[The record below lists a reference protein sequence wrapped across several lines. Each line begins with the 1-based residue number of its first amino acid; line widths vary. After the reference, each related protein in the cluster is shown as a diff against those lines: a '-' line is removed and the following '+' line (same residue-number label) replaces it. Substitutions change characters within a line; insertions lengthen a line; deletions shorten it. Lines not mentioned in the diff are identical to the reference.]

1 MSLYLN
7 RADEA
12 MSSGDP
18 MQLTPRF
25 NARDYFGELRK
36 INPYGPWKISQ
47 LPRGMFY
54 PTVEVEKKGR
64 VKVARI
70 LVASTVAEDEWRTF
84 HLDGNV
90 TEVNCEPD
98 HQPIILAASLLHD
111 RSRLKREVSDL
122 QLQLELT
129 RGELAAHRD
138 FVTEKIPRAYKLSW
152 STIFVLVFFGL
163 SLCWHTANGLTTT
176 STTESVNPY
185 EMLKLNLWLD
195 SFIDRVK
202 GVVHTHHTT
211 ARQILAT
218 SPTWIVANYVMP
230 HLWVVVSCTLA
241 LISVYKAQHRTLS
254 IAYLAASTISG
265 ADWMMISIASYQTIF
280 SAVTQVFVVLVS
292 HVDPVGALVLSFLVM
307 FGTFLGGLVLT
318 AADHIHQVRATSLN
332 SLVLVC
338 AIVLRVMGVSSLPLA
353 IGFAVVRA
361 YFALT
366 TSSGQ
371 TIEIRADDGKV
382 IAKEPNKP
390 SLLFRFKQA
399 LGLKQVRVHQP
410 PLVRVNP
417 SAVYRIETPDGLGTC
432 FLCSNYIVTAGH
444 VIGSHK
450 VANVTY
456 GSAKYQATL
465 SRHVPDKDIALLKIP
480 AQMQGA
486 PRLKIAQKID
496 PTWLCV
502 YAPDTEGTIM
512 STVVPGN
519 LIDDTLDYAVN
530 TFNGM
535 SGAPVVNVDGRVMGV
550 HLTNTGFTGGAQVIT
565 LGDVTDPPKSSG
577 IEEQLRAEIEN
588 LKKQLNQSTGAPD
601 IVALVREAVGREFKI
616 LRSEIN
622 AHHAKAS
629 PMDQAKKG
637 KTKRRARLVGTVK
650 PRRQRGPVFTEEEY
664 QELLDKGL
672 TPDEIRDIVDAMYD
686 KEVAGYPDWEPM
698 SDGYDPDED
707 WVFESD
713 YDFGQK
719 QVRVASFE
727 QYCCRDY
734 ATKDVE
740 TLLRSLSPCDVA
752 CTGPLCRILAKA
764 IGTPLQ
770 SPILCIMDRYAAADG
785 LPLITGDLPF
795 TQRKVPK
802 KRQEGPAPTPG
813 PKIHQLDGW
822 KTLAAP
828 PVRQVVPDKYPVV
841 CNLPIN
847 RPIYDLVVVD
857 EPLLGL
863 LPPCDPDLEFGPATW
878 GPEAFTRSFDK
889 FEYAQPSRF
898 WELYKEECEFA
909 DKQWRI
915 HFRFLEGSRVIHMS
929 ATDKNQDST
938 PGYPKCELYA
948 SEREY
953 IEEHGWGPY
962 IREFKRIDAGA
973 RPDVLWY
980 CFLKKEQVK
989 KDKIASADM
998 RQIICP
1004 DSTYSRI
1011 GCCLEQDQNARM
1023 KRSTRTSC
1031 GQCGWSPMMGGFQ
1044 EAITR
1049 IDKNYIIEF
1058 DWTRFDGTI
1067 PRELLQR
1074 IKDLRWEKM
1083 DPKHRERY
1091 RGVRDWY
1098 VKNLLDRYVLMP
1110 TGEVTRQRRG
1120 NPSGQ
1125 ISTTMDNNCVNYW
1138 LQAFEFYHLNK
1149 DSGHDLDALWREYD
1163 TLVYGDDRLNT
1174 TPILPDNYVER
1185 VVEMYKNIFG
1195 MWVKPEKVKVHKTA
1209 IGASFCGFT
1218 VGDRYRPEPTN
1229 PQKLWASLVTPVQ
1242 KLPDINAL
1250 YGKLLSFQILMHNS
1264 DHPFR
1269 EYVDRCLAALDNF
1282 VDLPKFSEE
1291 QLERLWRGGP
1301 KDFPDG

>member
-802 KRQEGPAPTPG
+802 NGKRGPRPPRAP
-813 PKIHQLDGW
+813 K
-822 KTLAAP
+822 
-828 PVRQVVPDKYPVV
+828 
-841 CNLPIN
+841 
-847 RPIYDLVVVD
+847 
-857 EPLLGL
+857 
-863 LPPCDPDLEFGPATW
+863 
-878 GPEAFTRSFDK
+878 
-889 FEYAQPSRF
+889 
-898 WELYKEECEFA
+898 
-909 DKQWRI
+909 
-915 HFRFLEGSRVIHMS
+915 
-929 ATDKNQDST
+929 ST
-938 PGYPKCELYA
+938 
-948 SEREY
+948 
-953 IEEHGWGPY
+953 
-962 IREFKRIDAGA
+962 
-973 RPDVLWY
+973 
-980 CFLKKEQVK
+980 
-989 KDKIASADM
+989 
-998 RQIICP
+998 
-1004 DSTYSRI
+1004 
-1011 GCCLEQDQNARM
+1011 N
-1023 KRSTRTSC
+1023 
-1031 GQCGWSPMMGGFQ
+1031 
-1044 EAITR
+1044 
-1049 IDKNYIIEF
+1049 
-1058 DWTRFDGTI
+1058 
-1067 PRELLQR
+1067 
-1074 IKDLRWEKM
+1074 
-1083 DPKHRERY
+1083 
-1091 RGVRDWY
+1091 
-1098 VKNLLDRYVLMP
+1098 
-1110 TGEVTRQRRG
+1110 
-1120 NPSGQ
+1120 
-1125 ISTTMDNNCVNYW
+1125 
-1138 LQAFEFYHLNK
+1138 
-1149 DSGHDLDALWREYD
+1149 
-1163 TLVYGDDRLNT
+1163 
-1174 TPILPDNYVER
+1174 
-1185 VVEMYKNIFG
+1185 
-1195 MWVKPEKVKVHKTA
+1195 
-1209 IGASFCGFT
+1209 
-1218 VGDRYRPEPTN
+1218 
-1229 PQKLWASLVTPVQ
+1229 
-1242 KLPDINAL
+1242 
-1250 YGKLLSFQILMHNS
+1250 
-1264 DHPFR
+1264 
-1269 EYVDRCLAALDNF
+1269 
-1282 VDLPKFSEE
+1282 
-1291 QLERLWRGGP
+1291 
-1301 KDFPDG
+1301 